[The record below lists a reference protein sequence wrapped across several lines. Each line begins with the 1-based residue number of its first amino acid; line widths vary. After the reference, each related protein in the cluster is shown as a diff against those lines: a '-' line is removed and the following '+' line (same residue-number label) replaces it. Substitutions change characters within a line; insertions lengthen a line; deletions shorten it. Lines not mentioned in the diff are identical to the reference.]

1 MSTSSLE
8 KVLRTYMGA
17 LATNDVIQNVA
28 TVCRRAG
35 ISRTTFY
42 KHFESMAD
50 LDERFL
56 HLYFVSYMGPPRHF
70 ANRRDLGEFYQT
82 LVLAMRDQH
91 AFFFRTVV
99 LKEQPGYAARW
110 LGIVDERMKVV
121 FGRSGSMLNPALW
134 NLHLEF
140 GIGVIHRYLE
150 MALAAKVSDLEELT
164 HWMMEFLW
172 GGLVRFKELAEGTE
186 VPMDHQ
192 LNRVLDWRKRF
203 PLGSSGEG
211 RGNRS
216 TPGR

>member
-1 MSTSSLE
+1 
-8 KVLRTYMGA
+8 MGA
-17 LATNDVIQNVA
+17 LATNDLIQNVA
-28 TVCRRAG
+28 MVCRRAG
-35 ISRTTFY
+35 VSRTTFY
-42 KHFESMAD
+42 KHFESLAD

-99 LKEQPGYAARW
+99 LKEQPAYAARW

-121 FGRSGSMLNPALW
+121 FGKPGTMLNAALW

-140 GIGVIHRYLE
+140 GIGVLHRYLE
-150 MALAAKVSDLEELT
+150 LALAAKVSDLEELT

-192 LNRVLDWRKRF
+192 LNRVLDWRRRF
-203 PLGSSGEG
+203 PLDSYAEG
-211 RGNRS
+211 RGNRPG
-216 TPGR
+216 PGR